1 MFLFEEKARLQKS
14 IAGHFKIEASAIEI
28 YCDQLRDLL
37 SEDPQTMGLGIDFR
51 MDPYTKKV
59 FVKGQTWKEL
69 KNVSEFLSIIK
80 ASNMKRVFGQNGWN
94 AHSSRSHHVFQI
106 RISR

>member
-1 MFLFEEKARLQKS
+1 
-14 IAGHFKIEASAIEI
+14 
-28 YCDQLRDLL
+28 
-37 SEDPQTMGLGIDFR
+37 MGLGIDFG